1 MNKLI
6 LGIAGEIASGK
17 GTVTQYIINEHKANS
32 YRFSDMLRDILKR
45 LYTEHS
51 RENMQK
57 LSTAI
62 RENYGE
68 DIMAKVM
75 MEDVKNDNH
84 DIVIVEGIRRLADI
98 LYLKKLSGYK
108 LVYIEADMEKRYERI
123 IHRDEN
129 PDDKGK
135 TFKEFSQEHE
145 QESELQIKDLKN
157 YADFV
162 LDNNGEFKD
171 LYKQIDEIVKK

>member
-68 DIMAKVM
+68 AFAGI
-75 MEDVKNDNH
+75 DV
-84 DIVIVEGIRRLADI
+84 
-98 LYLKKLSGYK
+98 
-108 LVYIEADMEKRYERI
+108 
-123 IHRDEN
+123 
-129 PDDKGK
+129 
-135 TFKEFSQEHE
+135 
-145 QESELQIKDLKN
+145 
-157 YADFV
+157 
-162 LDNNGEFKD
+162 
-171 LYKQIDEIVKK
+171 